1 MSRLDVRSMRRE
13 QILDAMEPLVAQQ
26 GWEHTT
32 FAEICRAAG
41 ISNRVLTYHFK
52 DKDDLLFAV
61 FERMVRRVRE
71 NLEPLLPEGTPFEER
86 LAFALGNAAV
96 SHEKQQ
102 LSLLFLHLMAQAAAR
117 PEIAARFHDFF
128 RGQRA
133 RLTDDLV
140 RDTAAGRIRDND
152 PESAAALIQSLMLG
166 VMLSRSVFGIVI
178 PPERV
183 LAMMLAFLRADPCA
197 PTRNDKENYHVASE
211 RITVGGGGL

>member
-1 MSRLDVRSMRRE
+1 
-13 QILDAMEPLVAQQ
+13 
-26 GWEHTT
+26 
-32 FAEICRAAG
+32 
-41 ISNRVLTYHFK
+41 
-52 DKDDLLFAV
+52 
-61 FERMVRRVRE
+61 MVRRVRE

-86 LAFALGNAAV
+86 LASALGNVAV

-102 LSLLFLHLMAQAAAR
+102 LSLLFLHLMAQAAVR

-128 RGQRA
+128 HGQRA

-197 PTRNDKENYHVASE
+197 PTRNDKEEFHVASE